1 MPDDVGI
8 PPAAESPPVP
18 EVANGDGSADAELR
32 TFLIADV
39 RGYTSFTQLHGDE
52 RAAKLAAKFA
62 QVSRE
67 VVQAHQGS
75 VLELRGDEALCV
87 FVSPRQAGRSAIAL
101 QRRFVEETRFDAEL
115 PLPVGIG
122 IDFGEAVPVEGG
134 YR

>member
-1 MPDDVGI
+1 MTDDVGDLPAVKI
-8 PPAAESPPVP
+8 PPARLPADDES
-18 EVANGDGSADAELR
+18 AGDAELR

-39 RGYTSFTQLHGDE
+39 RGYTAFTQLHGDE

-87 FVSPRQAGRSAIAL
+87 FMSPRQAVRAAIAM
-101 QRRFVEETRFDAEL
+101 QRRFVEETRF
-115 PLPVGIG
+115 
-122 IDFGEAVPVEGG
+122 EA
-134 YR
+134 